1 MPSDLSIIC
10 RRVWPNRLDWFS
22 QSKITE
28 KDNRYHRLH
37 LSSRLGGTLPVL
49 WSPRTISYYRRSN
62 HRRHLTA
69 CGIRRH
75 VLSIPTARLQIK
87 PIQILRRGFMGKR
100 HCNSG
105 SGHHDVKRCRSLEH
119 DLHIFCPIT
128 VTTDLATLPATP
140 SPLHHCTKLGKS
152 KINEF
157 GIRIRRL
164 DNDRRFVEILIKIAV
179 LDRIFRLDTS
189 SRFSDFDLETI
200 WNQFCNPCSPKS
212 CK

>member
-157 GIRIRRL
+157 GTTQQSASRCETQRHAR
-164 DNDRRFVEILIKIAV
+164 NPRRFL
-179 LDRIFRLDTS
+179 RMGSFRLANKHP
-189 SRFSDFDLETI
+189 LLQPWTI
-200 WNQFCNPCSPKS
+200 H
-212 CK
+212 